1 VHAVD
6 LIAHI
11 PVKNTLLKCLHHF
24 YLLWMIAKEE
34 TAPMP
39 WTISRRDEIDAYLMT
54 RDYGPYA
61 MIAVLPGPSFWYN
74 RIRRKK
80 VDYVGSAP
88 RFFSLEHPISLS
100 LSLSVSISL
109 YLFVCPSPPSKK

>member
-1 VHAVD
+1 
-6 LIAHI
+6 
-11 PVKNTLLKCLHHF
+11 
-24 YLLWMIAKEE
+24 
-34 TAPMP
+34 MP

-61 MIAVLPGPSFWYN
+61 MIAVLAGPSFWYN

-80 VDYVGSAP
+80 VDYVVSAP

-100 LSLSVSISL
+100 LSLCFHLVVSVCL
-109 YLFVCPSPPSKK
+109 PLPPLKKIK